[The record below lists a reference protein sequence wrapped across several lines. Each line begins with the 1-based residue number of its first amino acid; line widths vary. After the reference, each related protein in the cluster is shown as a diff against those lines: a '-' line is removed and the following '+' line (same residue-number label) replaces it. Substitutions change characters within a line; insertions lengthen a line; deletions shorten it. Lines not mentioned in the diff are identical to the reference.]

1 MSRAAQGGVDII
13 FVDDEA
19 IASMAGAYRGS
30 PRPTDVLAFCYG
42 DAPPCGGGD
51 VPRAEVYVSVDTARR
66 QAMERGVPLSHE
78 LVLLCVH
85 GLLHVGGMDDEEPAA
100 WRAMKRAEF
109 ETVMRIL

>member
-1 MSRAAQGGVDII
+1 MDII

-42 DAPPCGGGD
+42 DAPLCGVGD

-66 QAMERGVPLSHE
+66 QARERGVPLSHE
-78 LVLLCVH
+78 LVLRACTAFSMWA
-85 GLLHVGGMDDEEPAA
+85 GWTTRSPPRGG
-100 WRAMKRAEF
+100 R
-109 ETVMRIL
+109 